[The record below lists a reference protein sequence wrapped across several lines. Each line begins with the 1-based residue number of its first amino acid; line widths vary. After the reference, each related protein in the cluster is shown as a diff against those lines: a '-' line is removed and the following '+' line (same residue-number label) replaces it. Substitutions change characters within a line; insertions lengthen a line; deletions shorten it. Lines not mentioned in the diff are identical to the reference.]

1 MSMPHR
7 DKLTVPRGA
16 EPTAVQTATAVA
28 EGPNIG
34 FSSDHLFRLAMRH
47 AGIGMCLT
55 GPDGT
60 FLEANPALCTYLG
73 RAEMDL
79 KARTWQGLTH
89 PEDLQVDLGLVA
101 QVIAGQIDGYR
112 LSKRFLRPDGTV
124 VSGDMTVTGIR
135 STAGQLLYFI
145 AQIVDVT
152 AQVEAVRALAASEE
166 QFRLLAENA
175 SDVVYQTDSAGKL
188 VWVSAAVRE
197 ELGWEPE
204 ELLGLPAVDLIHPDQ
219 QEEVRSNRRAFLA
232 GAQVDVHPLKFRT
245 RAGDYRTMQMRAR
258 PLFADAG
265 SPAGAIVGL
274 RDITT
279 ETAVEEEL
287 AYLATHDPLT
297 GQPNRTWILSVLTAE
312 LRAAAVTRH
321 QIGVLFIDLD
331 NFKVVNDSLGHIAG
345 DEVLVTVANRIST
358 VMGPHDRFGR
368 FGGDEFIV
376 VTAPVESR
384 EALQGLAQRISQ
396 AISEDLLLQSRQ
408 LAPTASIGI
417 AVSDRNSTDVSL
429 LRDTDSALF
438 RAKSAGRSRWQFF
451 DERMHAEAISRINI
465 ETELRGGLRDREF
478 IVHYQ
483 PIVDLTS
490 RAVVGHEALVRW
502 NHPTRGLLP
511 PGEFLPVAEASG
523 LIVDIGDQV
532 LHDVCTLLGG
542 GGADVG
548 TNSVNMS
555 AIQLA
560 DSGWCDRFLDTL
572 AAGMVEP
579 ARVTIEI
586 TETAIL
592 QVLEETRADIQRCRD
607 LGMGIHIDDFGTGF
621 SSLSLLQEVPATGLK
636 LDISFTRDLTTD
648 NRARVF
654 TFVPANLATGLGIDG
669 VTEVIET
676 SEQMS
681 ILIDQRWRYGQGYLF
696 GRPSPRPVSI
706 V

>member
-1 MSMPHR
+1 MPHR
-7 DKLTVPRGA
+7 DEWTGPRSA
-16 EPTAVQTATAVA
+16 ERTAVHSSTATAGTTDVA
-28 EGPNIG
+28 VA
-34 FSSDHLFRLAMRH
+34 SDHLFRLAMRS

-55 GPDGT
+55 GPNGT
-60 FLEANPALCTYLG
+60 FLEVNPALCTYLG
-73 RAEMDL
+73 RAEVDL
-79 KARTWQGLTH
+79 KARTWQELTH
-89 PEDLQVDLGLVA
+89 PEDLQVDLGLVG

-135 STAGQLLYFI
+135 SGSGQLSYFI

-152 AQVEAVRALAASEE
+152 AQVAAVRALAASEE

-175 SDVVYQTDSAGKL
+175 SDVVYQTDPAGKL
-188 VWVSAAVRE
+188 VWVSAAVQE

-219 QEEVRSNRRAFLA
+219 QEEVRFNRRAFLA
-232 GAQVDVHPLKFRT
+232 GAHVDVHPLKFRT
-245 RAGDYRTMQMRAR
+245 RAGDYRTMLVRAR

-279 ETAVEEEL
+279 ETAIAEEL
-287 AYLATHDPLT
+287 AYLATHDSLT
-297 GQPNRTWILSVLTAE
+297 GQPNRTWILSVLKAE
-312 LRAAAVTRH
+312 LRAAALTRH
-321 QIGVLFIDLD
+321 EVGVLFIDLD

-345 DEVLVTVANRIST
+345 DEVLVTVAHRISAA
-358 VMGPHDRFGR
+358 MGPNDRFGR

-376 VTAPVESR
+376 VTAPVESK
-384 EALQGLAQRISQ
+384 EALQSLAQRISL
-396 AISEDLLLQSRQ
+396 AISEDLMLQSRQ

-417 AVSDRNSTDVSL
+417 AVSDKNSTDVSL

-451 DERMHAEAISRINI
+451 DERMHAEAIARINI
-465 ETELRGGLRDREF
+465 EAELRIGLRDREF
-478 IVHYQ
+478 VVHYQ
-483 PIVDLTS
+483 PIVDLAS

-511 PGEFLPVAEASG
+511 PGDFLPVAEASG
-523 LIVDIGDQV
+523 LIIEIGDQV
-532 LHDVCTLLGG
+532 LQEVCILLRRGR
-542 GGADVG
+542 ADMG
-548 TNSVNMS
+548 TVSVNMS

-579 ARVTIEI
+579 ARVTIEL

-592 QVLEETRADIQRCRD
+592 QVLDETRADIQRCRD
-607 LGMGIHIDDFGTGF
+607 LGMGIHVDDFGTGF
-621 SSLSLLQEVPATGLK
+621 SSLSLLQKVPATGLK

-648 NRARVF
+648 NRARV
-654 TFVPANLATGLGIDG
+654 VASALANLATGLGVDG
-669 VTEVIET
+669 VAEGIEST
-676 SEQMS
+676 EQMS
-681 ILIDQRWRYGQGYLF
+681 ILIDQGWRYGQGYLF
-696 GRPSPRPVSI
+696 GRPSPRPVS
-706 V
+706 VV